1 MMIEYKKHYRH
12 WKAIQEAFPSLS
24 LEEIKS
30 HANAFFSR
38 INVIRPQRISMLDFI
53 RRNSI
58 EFFKAITFDKPSPK
72 PSNDLKK
79 PPQDKE
85 LRGSIQKN
93 QSVNGFEEDKHS
105 PTDRQIG
112 GCRQSIEEM
121 KAKTEPGTRY
131 IPTQSQVMTD
141 ALKGSTAEMMK
152 LIKSLVEDLQ
162 KHGEEIQKVPSAAGY
177 WGYLYNSAVYL
188 QQIINDVT
196 VAHNS
201 TLTFVQ
207 QENNFGFIQ
216 YDNIT

>member
-1 MMIEYKKHYRH
+1 MIEYKKHYRH

-38 INVIRPQRISMLDFI
+38 INAIRPQRISMLDFI
-53 RRNSI
+53 RRNPI

-72 PSNDLKK
+72 SSNSLKK
-79 PPQDKE
+79 IPQDKE
-85 LRGSIQKN
+85 LRGSIQKS
-93 QSVNGFEEDKHS
+93 QSLKGLEEDKDS
-105 PTDRQIG
+105 PGDRQIDG
-112 GCRQSIEEM
+112 RGQSVEEM
-121 KAKTEPGTRY
+121 KAKTEPSCRY
-131 IPTQSQVMTD
+131 MPTQSQVMTD

-162 KHGEEIQKVPSAAGY
+162 KHEEEIQKVPTAAGY
-177 WGYLYNSAVYL
+177 WAYLYNSAVYL

-207 QENNFGFIQ
+207 QESNFGFIQ